1 MTSARDKGW
10 RYLIPDL
17 DAPEGEAG
25 VQLSLTRGISML
37 EGSRA
42 VRQALLLLI
51 STIPGERVMR
61 PDYGCNLH
69 WLVFSPNDDTTAGMA
84 IHYIRSAIEKWE
96 PRVEIISLDASRNPE
111 RTEVMDILLEYRIRA
126 TVTDHQLN
134 FSLNLV
140 GE

>member
-1 MTSARDKGW
+1 M
-10 RYLIPDL
+10 IPDL

>member
-1 MTSARDKGW
+1 
-10 RYLIPDL
+10 LIPDL